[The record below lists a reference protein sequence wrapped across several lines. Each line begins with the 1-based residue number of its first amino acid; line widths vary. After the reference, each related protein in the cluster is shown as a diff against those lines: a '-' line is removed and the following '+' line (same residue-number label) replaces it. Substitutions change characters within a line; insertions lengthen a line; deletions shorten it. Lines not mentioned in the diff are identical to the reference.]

1 MRIVSNAEFS
11 MRERKTGSGGSYWRP
26 KREKA
31 GRRRDA
37 IALLCIN
44 RKDAMRSIRLLM
56 QRLSSYF

>member
-1 MRIVSNAEFS
+1 MRIVNNAEFS

-44 RKDAMRSIRLLM
+44 RKDAMRFI
-56 QRLSSYF
+56 